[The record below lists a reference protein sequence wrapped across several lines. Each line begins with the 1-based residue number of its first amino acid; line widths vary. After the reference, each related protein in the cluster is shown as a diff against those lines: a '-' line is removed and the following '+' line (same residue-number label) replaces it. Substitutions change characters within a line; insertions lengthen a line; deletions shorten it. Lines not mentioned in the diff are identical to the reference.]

1 MRVPFCNVLLGEGRG
16 FEIAQARL
24 GPGRIH
30 HCMRLIGAAERALS
44 LMCRR
49 VTERRA
55 FGKYL
60 VEFDTILQDIA
71 KSRNEI
77 DMARM
82 LVSSTAGI
90 MDTTGAKSARKELSM
105 CKAVVPLMAQTVA
118 DRCIQAHG
126 AMGLSQDTPLANT
139 FMWARFLRFADGPC
153 EVHWRTVAK
162 MEVKQQQQQGGS
174 TLFRLG
180 AYEPEV
186 TGSVFRRTTDAL
198 SDHAKSKMN
207 DVRE

>member
-1 MRVPFCNVLLGEGRG
+1 MRVPFENVLLDEGRG

-44 LMCRR
+44 LMCSR
-49 VTERRA
+49 VSERKA
-55 FGKYL
+55 FGKNL

-82 LVSSTAGI
+82 LVNNAAHI
-90 MDTTGAKSARKELSM
+90 MDTSGSKKARKELSM
-105 CKAVVPLMAQTVA
+105 CKSVVPLMVQRVA

-126 AMGLSQDTPLANT
+126 AMGLSQDTPLAT
-139 FMWARFLRFADGPC
+139 TLMWARFLRFADGPC

-162 MEVKQQQQQGGS
+162 LEVKEQQNSSPLYQIGH
-174 TLFRLG
+174 
-180 AYEPEV
+180 YEPSMD
-186 TGSVFRRTTDAL
+186 SVFRRTTDEISEFAR
-198 SDHAKSKMN
+198 SKM
-207 DVRE
+207 

>member
-1 MRVPFCNVLLGEGRG
+1 MRVPFDNVLLGEGRG

-49 VTERRA
+49 VSERKV
-55 FGKYL
+55 FGKHL

-82 LVSSTAGI
+82 LVSNAAHI
-90 MDTTGAKSARKELSM
+90 MDTSGSKLARKELSM
-105 CKAVVPLMAQTVA
+105 CKAVVPLMVQTVA

-126 AMGLSQDTPLANT
+126 AMGLSQDTPLATT

-162 MEVKQQQQQGGS
+162 LEMKEQQRGS
-174 TLFRLG
+174 ALYKIG
-180 AYEPEV
+180 HYEPDL
-186 TGSVFRRTTDAL
+186 TSVFRRTTDVI
-198 SDHAKSKMN
+198 SDHAKSKM
-207 DVRE
+207 

>member
-1 MRVPFCNVLLGEGRG
+1 MGEGRG

-49 VTERRA
+49 VSERKA
-55 FGKYL
+55 FGKLL
-60 VEFDTILQDIA
+60 VNFDTILQDIA

-82 LVSSTAGI
+82 LVAKAADI
-90 MDTTGAKSARKELSM
+90 MDTSGNKAARKELSM
-105 CKAVVPLMAQTVA
+105 CKAVVPSMVQTVA
-118 DRCIQAHG
+118 DRAIQAHG
-126 AMGLSQDTPLANT
+126 AMGLSQDTPLAT
-139 FMWARFLRFADGPC
+139 TLMWARWLRFADGPC

-162 MEVKQQQQQGGS
+162 MEVREQQQSNNVLYKIGH
-174 TLFRLG
+174 
-180 AYEPEV
+180 YEPDMN
-186 TGSVFRRTTDAL
+186 SVFRCTTDEI
-198 SDHAKSKMN
+198 SDFAKSKL
-207 DVRE
+207 